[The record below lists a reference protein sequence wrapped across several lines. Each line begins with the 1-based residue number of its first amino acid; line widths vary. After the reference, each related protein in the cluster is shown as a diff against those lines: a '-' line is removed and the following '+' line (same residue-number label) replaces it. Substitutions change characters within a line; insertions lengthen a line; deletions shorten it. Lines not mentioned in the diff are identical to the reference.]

1 MRTEFVYSFMALGTI
16 PVMVNAADVQ
26 TISSDVLASTDGSKV
41 TYPVGKLVPGSYK
54 FTAKL
59 TSKVYGVTINIG
71 GQELKFADGNA
82 NAQDVSIE
90 FALTA
95 ETDVEL
101 SLVSTDPGESGAGF
115 TVAGAVVSL
124 ENVNF
129 SSIKATLAGNAETLA
144 GIISSYN
151 YSATAKE
158 EDVNAANALKTKANG
173 VAESYD
179 DYKKYKLYAEKSTI
193 QEEIDALA
201 ESAAGKEA
209 AYQNEQ
215 AYNRVNAAITAI
227 KNQYNTAV
235 AELEEVLVDAAA
247 YLLDGAK
254 AKLNTDI
261 NQKITA
267 ATSASY
273 ASYTGKTA
281 VADEA
286 TNMGLVPT
294 EDDLNNIVEDY
305 KNQATSNKEAY
316 VALTSRVNTLQNS
329 LDAVKVV
336 DESLTA
342 TFAEEKA
349 AAQTAITN
357 IKTTVEGVYNKA
369 GQLTLDID
377 AAEAA
382 AQGKINTLS
391 DKVTTANAEFNANK
405 ATTEAIAAVQKKLD
419 DAKTAVN
426 GMVSADGNYKAADYY
441 AAYVATVQG
450 KIDALTT
457 TAAAAYK
464 VDGTGTA
471 QAYNAALN
479 TTGIED
485 EITAYQTNAAGAVAK
500 YDALQTAMASY
511 TKDLAD
517 ARAKVEGLAVYTA
530 EGYDYVTSFDLIQKR
545 INDINKAITAAKGK
559 VGEEHW
565 NAMLGIDADAAI
577 TTDIANLLSQVQ
589 ADQNQYDADALAT
602 GITTLTDK
610 IAAFNTKAA
619 DDSKLGDDYA
629 KFAAVEAGIESA
641 FNDVLAEKNS
651 INASSETV
659 DYTANV
665 GTAESVWAVGT
676 IGHTGATPRTP
687 AAGLINGVQMI
698 DQWNSSSNN
707 NTGTALVQ
715 KLTNLPNGSY
725 VIELYAS
732 AVDQASGNPNNG
744 KTDIAFVYANGVE
757 TPVTITTAAALNTYT
772 LENVKVTDG
781 TLEMGLTK
789 KKSGSNWHLIQIKSL
804 KATTASFIQRW
815 GAEIAE
821 LNAQQADLETLAAE
835 IEAKVTANSAAK
847 TANAGNIDGLQAK
860 IATFKTTYKI
870 GEDDSTLGNRG
881 KADGSITKEVDEIEA
896 ALGTLE
902 SNNNA
907 IDVTAVTKVDDT
919 ANVGT
924 TADDWKLADFTHG
937 GGNRNKE
944 LKGLT
949 LAEQWRSSGDA
960 TYNQAGKVL
969 YQQLT
974 DLPNGIYD
982 IVLYALAVDQAS
994 NYPNKGKTDVAY
1006 VYANDVQKQVTV
1018 QGDAEANIV
1027 AQEYTLNNVVVSD
1040 GTLEMGLAKAKGGTN
1055 WHAIQIKSLTYH
1067 ENTNAN
1073 LAKYNEDYVAL
1084 AERKNVLDAA
1094 APGIKT
1100 AVENNAAAKTAADA
1114 ALTALGTY
1122 ELDNLKSLADVSK
1135 ADATYN
1141 GRKGNVV
1148 RTEDASG
1155 WEDFY
1160 VYQSGLDAD
1169 KSYSAKKQAI
1179 DDNIAALTTAISDAF
1194 AAETLPYP
1202 WADEITVVVEDD
1214 PATADVDES
1223 SSTTYKIS
1231 DIKAAVDAVKAEA
1244 AAESTNYWA
1253 YRNIYSGKNSVTPA
1267 YSSAL
1272 TAAKTDLETVT
1283 GAGALD
1289 YYNGVIEGYETEFA
1303 NLEKAMRASLYAR
1316 TCSDDATAHKDN
1328 IKALT
1333 NNLKTVQTNAKAN
1346 LDKYT
1351 EQKTAYTETQNL
1363 WNSTYT
1369 EIAATDHSSKV
1380 QDYLD
1385 ELDAI
1390 QVTLTAA
1397 TNAVED
1403 NYKNG
1408 KSVAEAQDFAAIK
1421 AAINDVKARQAESYS
1436 EFVTADNKAAHE
1448 SFMGN
1453 DETKGTIQLATEA
1466 YQKAVQERAQYSSSN
1481 ADLEAAI
1488 TAAAGA
1494 LDEALF
1500 NCPTEILDLT
1510 EAENKAYTETVS
1522 PTIFNVSQFNADA
1535 TAIEQNITAELG
1547 AFKAAVKTAIG
1558 DFWTPN
1564 KTDYEAK
1571 VAAAEN
1577 DIAAYSDDAKQDAF
1591 KDVKNLI
1598 ADGDA
1603 AVAAINLSGVEDAI
1617 AGLEG
1622 IDDMLDADKDAAANK
1637 DLTPQIAA
1645 ADKKYGDVKTYITG
1659 VTNEIPAK
1667 AEQLANLETEYLSV
1681 SGSEEAGIV
1690 GAKQLDKTFANH
1702 DNIKDVLD
1710 TFVAAADGCKTAVE
1724 NAVTAD
1730 NANTAAYN
1738 EVAAAI
1744 APVEAKLAE
1753 AKEKAAQYK
1762 YETSFVVDDEMLIEA
1777 KDWAKDAKN
1786 NGYAVNDKAA
1796 LLDYVTI
1803 IDGEI
1808 DATLT
1813 LAYGTEKAG
1822 LASDITELKNQFNAY
1837 VAANG
1842 LDETAIA
1849 FKKDI
1854 EELEKAVNEAAI
1866 VDLDNPADDIQYDE
1880 ILAATDALIK
1890 LQGDIADKGTEL
1902 LAANASGANA
1912 EVLADFTAQLDALDA
1927 TASLDEYDEWVG
1939 QQTLNGKTLDEQI
1952 TALKAQIADTR
1963 AAIEAEAN
1971 ISFYKDN
1978 YQKQLDAIKEALD
1991 PVAEAITAKDAQFK
2005 ANAAAYER
2013 LTAEINELQGK
2024 IDAAKEK
2031 VGAYEY
2037 AAETYITYI
2046 EQYYIRTGEL
2056 RGGAQYL
2063 LNIAKADIE
2072 ADNANK
2078 ALTENSVVARKANIE
2093 LWVQNYLDYSAN
2105 AELDQQRSNL
2115 STLLTYAIDVKYET
2129 NKYSNALWNRL
2140 VNEKSGI
2147 NDEINAL
2154 ERAINYSYD
2163 TNEWD
2168 ENGNKIE
2175 MYDEDNNFIG
2185 YQSKA
2190 RTSDADFAG
2199 QMETVAAI
2207 KAEIET
2213 LATAVDNLALLG
2225 DANEDGKVNVLD
2237 YQKVANMILDPTIQP
2252 EEGTDL
2258 FTNIDI
2264 NQSEV
2269 IEVGDLTAIVNYI
2282 LNGDWQGYAA
2292 ARARLG
2298 AESESLTMNVLSA
2311 ENGRQR
2317 IAVNLQNAND
2327 YTAFQLDVVLPN
2339 GMKLVGAELTDRAGD
2354 SHKLMSRAQ
2363 LDGSIRMLASS
2374 VKGESFKGSEGAVLY
2389 IDVEGADAANV
2400 ELLNILFSDLQAGT
2414 RAFSLTGEN
2423 ATAISSVSTFESLK
2437 QKVYDLS
2444 GRVMNGLK
2452 KGVNIIRRADGSTQK
2467 VVK

>member
-1 MRTEFVYSFMALGTI
+1 MALGTI

-316 VALTSRVNTLQNS
+316 AALTSRVNTLQNS

-426 GMVSADGNYKAADYY
+426 GKVSADGNYKAADYY
-441 AAYVATVQG
+441 AAYVTTVQD

-457 TAAAAYK
+457 AAAAAYK

-589 ADQNQYDADALAT
+589 ADQNQYDINYMND
-602 GITTLTDK
+602 GIDGLNTK
-610 IAAFNTKAA
+610 INAFKTKAA
-619 DDSKLGDDYA
+619 DDTNLGDDFA
-629 KFAAVEAGIESA
+629 KFLELESAVESGVD
-641 FNDVLAEKNS
+641 DVEAAKGLIAADY
-651 INASSETV
+651 ASV
-659 DYTANV
+659 NL
-665 GTAESVWAVGT
+665 TAEVGQAASDWVQ
-676 IGHTGATPRTP
+676 GAIAHSGAAARTTTKD
-687 AAGLINGVQMI
+687 GITFVE
-698 DQWNSSSNN
+698 QWSASANA
-707 NTGTALVQ
+707 NTGTLVTQ
-715 KLTNLPNGSY
+715 TVKGLPNGQY
-725 VIELYAS
+725 TVELYAF
-732 AVDQASGNPNNG
+732 ASGGSNG
-744 KTDIAFVYANGVE
+744 ATDKVSVYANGQK
-757 TPVTITTAAALNTYT
+757 TPVTVGATNYAYT
-772 LENVKVTDG
+772 INNVIVSDG
-781 TLEMGLTK
+781 TLTMSINKEAGNNTT
-789 KKSGSNWHLIQIKSL
+789 NWHGIQIKSL
-804 KATTASFIQRW
+804 TGEGDATNNYIQGL
-815 GAEIAE
+815 GADITD
-821 LNAQQADLETLAAE
+821 LDAQQADLETLAAE

-881 KADGSITKEVDEIEA
+881 KADGSITKEVGEIEA

-1040 GTLEMGLAKAKGGTN
+1040 GTLEMGLAKAQGGTN

-1073 LAKYNEDYVAL
+1073 LAKYNKDYVAL
-1084 AERKNVLDAA
+1084 AERKNALDAA

-1141 GRKGNVV
+1141 GKKGNAV
-1148 RTEDASG
+1148 RTEDATG

-1303 NLEKAMRASLYAR
+1303 NIEKAMRASLYAR

-1333 NNLKTVQTNAKAN
+1333 NNLKAVQTNAKAN

-1351 EQKTAYTETQNL
+1351 EQKTAYTETQTL

-1481 ADLEAAI
+1481 AELEAAI

-1500 NCPTEILDLT
+1500 NCPTEILNLT

-1645 ADKKYGDVKTYITG
+1645 ADKKYSDVKTYITG

-1667 AEQLANLETEYLSV
+1667 AEQLAKLETEYLSV

-1690 GAKQLDKTFANH
+1690 GAKQQDKTFANH

-1762 YETSFVVDDEMLIEA
+1762 YETSFAADDVMLIDA

-1786 NGYAVNDKAA
+1786 NGYAVNDKAN

-1854 EELEKAVNEAAI
+1854 EALEKAVNEAAI
-1866 VDLDNPADDIQYDE
+1866 VDLDNPADGIQYDE

-1978 YQKQLDAIKEALD
+1978 YQKQLDGIKEALD

-2046 EQYYIRTGEL
+2046 EQYNIRTGEL
-2056 RGGAQYL
+2056 RGGAQYF
-2063 LNIAKADIE
+2063 LNIAKAVIE

-2093 LWVQNYLDYSAN
+2093 LLVQNYLDYSAN

-2467 VVK
+2467 LVK